1 MKNTFYFTEKAIFN
15 LEIFTF
21 LYFRFLYFFPLL
33 TIAEAIGELD
43 WSYIYKFMTP
53 SIINLIVI

>member
-21 LYFRFLYFFPLL
+21 LYFPFLHFFSLL

-53 SIINLIVI
+53 SITNLTVI